1 MHGLVQFL
9 ALGTQALGAVLLGV
23 VALQHRVEGRPFL
36 HRVVFAVL
44 LRTEEGELHRL
55 AVRVGHAAGA
65 AALVVQLLQ
74 LVDGRHQA
82 ALLLLGQLIGQ
93 QVFPVKGAPGG
104 FAADHRADPGHR
116 FIQGIRHRQ
125 IPLAGRCHDGRRAYL
140 QKIRPGRFGRR
151 GVGQARQQLPDVA
164 VLKIHPFEG
173 VDDLAVLHQHQVGIA
188 AHELGAEGVAHQ
200 VAHFV
205 GALEIEVDDA
215 VPRLHVHIQQLAAG
229 EVLAH
234 QHAEGGRRLRVFKGF
249 LGQADPG
256 GTAAGRQQQ
265 RVGVRAGA
273 QGNDQLIAGRF
284 KQFCDLGVGQNGFQ
298 FPGRQFQCRGIQ
310 CHVCYLVLIIKMA
323 SAFALAIFS
332 GMFFFNYNRSSLRA
346 APIAFSRKGPLRK
359 ATALPYY
366 K

>member
-1 MHGLVQFL
+1 M
-9 ALGTQALGAVLLGV
+9 
-23 VALQHRVEGRPFL
+23 
-36 HRVVFAVL
+36 
-44 LRTEEGELHRL
+44 
-55 AVRVGHAAGA
+55 
-65 AALVVQLLQ
+65 
-74 LVDGRHQA
+74 
-82 ALLLLGQLIGQ
+82 
-93 QVFPVKGAPGG
+93 
-104 FAADHRADPGHR
+104 
-116 FIQGIRHRQ
+116 
-125 IPLAGRCHDGRRAYL
+125 
-140 QKIRPGRFGRR
+140 
-151 GVGQARQQLPDVA
+151 
-164 VLKIHPFEG
+164 
-173 VDDLAVLHQHQVGIA
+173 
-188 AHELGAEGVAHQ
+188 
-200 VAHFV
+200 
-205 GALEIEVDDA
+205 
-215 VPRLHVHIQQLAAG
+215 HIQQLAAG